1 VIVKKLFFKTCSS
14 FKNQKVKKRK
24 PDLYYIYT
32 VFKLKT
38 WNMTYLNQFLSF
50 SDRFEKEHP

>member
-1 VIVKKLFFKTCSS
+1 MIDKKLFKTYSS
-14 FKNQKVKKRK
+14 FKSQKVKKRK